1 MGLSAVGSST
11 NFLHGVLTNQIVCG
25 DITDVTANGGH
36 YVADSQC
43 SMPCSGDP
51 THLCGAG
58 NLLTTHYLNT
68 PMNVWHT
75 PSNTGYYGASTTSS
89 FSAAALTRSLVDSS

>member
-11 NFLHGVLTNQIVCG
+11 NFLRGVLTSYIVCG
-25 DITDVTANGGH
+25 DVADVAANGGY

-58 NLLTTHYLNT
+58 NLLTTYYWNAT
-68 PMNVWHT
+68 MNVWHT
-75 PSNTGYYGASTTSS
+75 PPNTGYYEASIASRLSS
-89 FSAAALTRSLVDSS
+89 VSLTRSLVDSS